1 MILPF
6 IFIHKKVY
14 KELRNA
20 NSDIIQQYFF
30 APQKSQRGSLNFRFD
45 LLRASATQ

>member
-14 KELRNA
+14 KELRDA
-20 NSDIIQQYFF
+20 NSSIIQQYFYCTSK
-30 APQKSQRGSLNFRFD
+30 KSKRKRQFPI
-45 LLRASATQ
+45 

>member
-14 KELRNA
+14 KELRDA
-20 NSDIIQQYFF
+20 NSGIIQQHFYCTSKKSMR
-30 APQKSQRGSLNFRFD
+30 KSQLPI
-45 LLRASATQ
+45 